1 MKNEITPIGTADS
14 GNSMSESTEGIISCF
29 FEKFNSRNTL
39 TRLEY
44 IQKVG
49 EAIESAR
56 CLKLLKEAN
65 NKKALKTS
73 IEKIDDA
80 LSKLI
85 PALEKIDGYALSVL
99 INEIDKEVGYRGFP
113 NIEPFRE
120 PDEYAEYVLKPFHQ
134 KIACS
139 IKVLADTTEL
149 RRQDWKYDLSI
160 KLVRL
165 YKVIS
170 GNFPKNIGSEGR
182 PQPPDFNKFV
192 ADISFAEL
200 KENLSERIIR
210 KAIVD
215 SKSDALLK

>member
-1 MKNEITPIGTADS
+1 MKKEVMLIGITDLGPP
-14 GNSMSESTEGIISCF
+14 MLRSTEEIISCF
-29 FEKFNSRNTL
+29 FEKFNSKNTL

-49 EAIESAR
+49 EAVESAR
-56 CLKLLKEAN
+56 SFKLLKEAN
-65 NKKALKTS
+65 NKRTLKTS
-73 IEKIDDA
+73 IEKINKA

-85 PALEKIDGYALSVL
+85 PALEEIDWFVLSVL
-99 INEIDKEVGYRGFP
+99 INEIDKEDGYHGFS

-120 PDEYAEYVLKPFHQ
+120 PGQYAEHVLKPFHQ
-134 KIACS
+134 KIASS
-139 IKVLADTTEL
+139 IKVLADTNEL
-149 RRQDWKYDLSI
+149 RRQHWKYDLSI

-165 YKVIS
+165 YKVIT
-170 GNFPKNIGSEGR
+170 GNFPKNVGSDGR
-182 PQPPDFNKFV
+182 SQPLDFNKFV

-215 SKSDALLK
+215 SKSDSGV